1 MSRGL
6 SFSFANA
13 SCRPTG
19 KATKIPDIG
28 KLIIVAIVPPIT
40 IRKLVRL
47 EVIHKPEPARI
58 AK

>member
-13 SCRPTG
+13 SFRPTG

-28 KLIIVAIVPPIT
+28 KLIIVAAAVPPMT
-40 IRKLVRL
+40 VRKLV
-47 EVIHKPEPARI
+47 
-58 AK
+58 